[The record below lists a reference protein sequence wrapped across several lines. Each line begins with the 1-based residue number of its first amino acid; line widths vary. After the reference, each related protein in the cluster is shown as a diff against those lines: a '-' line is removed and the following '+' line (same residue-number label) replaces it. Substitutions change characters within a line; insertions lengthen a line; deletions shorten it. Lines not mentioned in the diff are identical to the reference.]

1 MIQKQHWLKVDLNL
15 NLVPS
20 FGSISYQTRTQF
32 ISSVLSYDI
41 KDLHPSEPTSKENPK
56 NKSSASENNIAN
68 ILEIFNGI
76 LKAHL
81 YYKHSTELEAGIYIL
96 NWWKMRPWQKPK
108 LDMLFGVYCPGDNA
122 RGYYQGILSEGYYQE
137 DIIRGYCPG
146 GHCPITF
153 AVPAACLMYTSWTTV
168 WKSLL

>member
-20 FGSISYQTRTQF
+20 FGSISDQTRTQF

-56 NKSSASENNIAN
+56 NKSSASENNISN

-96 NWWKMRPWQKPK
+96 NWWKMRPWQNQNWICCSGYIVQGI
-108 LDMLFGVYCPGDNA
+108 MPGD
-122 RGYYQGILSEGYYQE
+122 ITK
-137 DIIRGYCPG
+137 GYCPRD
-146 GHCPITF
+146 ITKKILSGDI
-153 AVPAACLMYTSWTTV
+153 VQRDIVL
-168 WKSLL
+168 